1 MGFFLDDELG
11 IAGNTGRELRRQG
24 NRFVKTIGVQRLRAT
39 KDRGHGFDRGA
50 HDVVVRV
57 LLSQTPATGLAVS
70 AQHKALGVLSVEAL
84 HDAAPQ
90 QTCGAHLGNL

>member
-11 IAGNTGRELRRQG
+11 ITGNTGRELRRQG

-57 LLSQTPATGLAVS
+57 LLGQTPTAGLAMG
-70 AQHKALGVLSVEAL
+70 AQHQALGVLGVKAF

-90 QTCGAHLGNL
+90 QTGSAHLGNL